1 MAGWWYSM
9 WQTPGTHAS
18 STFHAAHSPDAG
30 LPRCPCPPPGAAL
43 CARIISQQR
52 RRRRWSHPSE
62 GSPPPPSSSISLF
75 LSPSACSC
83 LSTLAAFIL
92 SLFSPR
98 RGDTKRHL
106 PGRDKPIL
114 EMPRGNLTLPA
125 SPSLHL
131 SLLLFLPGR
140 AVVRWASSTISASVV
155 CVFLGLC
162 VFFFFWVCVCVLRR
176 FKGFCLYSS
185 PVNLIH
191 GGQRRQGGDSKGQFQ
206 GLSISVRTDATPQP
220 AGRSQADDSW
230 YSWRSV

>member
-1 MAGWWYSM
+1 M

-30 LPRCPCPPPGAAL
+30 LPRCPCPPPNIAL
-43 CARIISQQR
+43 CAHIISQQR

-62 GSPPPPSSSISLF
+62 DSPPPPSSISLF
-75 LSPSACSC
+75 SLTLSACSC
-83 LSTLAAFIL
+83 LSTLTACIL

-98 RGDTKRHL
+98 CGDTKRHL

-125 SPSLHL
+125 SPFLVPFIFLACFFSQGELCCAALQAPLAPEWCVYFCVYVCL
-131 SLLLFLPGR
+131 SF
-140 AVVRWASSTISASVV
+140 S
-155 CVFLGLC
+155 
-162 VFFFFWVCVCVLRR
+162 VCVLRR

-191 GGQRRQGGDSKGQFQ
+191 GGQRRQGGESKGQCQ
-206 GLSISVRTDATPQP
+206 GLNGSSP
-220 AGRSQADDSW
+220 G
-230 YSWRSV
+230 

>member
-1 MAGWWYSM
+1 MSTFSTSGSCYCIWMSSGEISEATSDTVLTIWERLREDKEGEWTYPERHEPMGGRCREVWRAVGWWYSM

-114 EMPRGNLTLPA
+114 EMPRGEPDPPCL
-125 SPSLHL
+125 SFPSSL
-131 SLLLFLPGR
+131 SLALSPR
-140 AVVRWASSTISASVV
+140 ESCAA
-155 CVFLGLC
+155 LG
-162 VFFFFWVCVCVLRR
+162 
-176 FKGFCLYSS
+176 FK
-185 PVNLIH
+185 H
-191 GGQRRQGGDSKGQFQ
+191 H
-206 GLSISVRTDATPQP
+206 
-220 AGRSQADDSW
+220 
-230 YSWRSV
+230 

>member
-1 MAGWWYSM
+1 M
-9 WQTPGTHAS
+9 WQPPGTHAS

-30 LPRCPCPPPGAAL
+30 LPQCPCPPSSIAL

-62 GSPPPPSSSISLF
+62 GSLPPSPSILYLSFSLTLCLF
-75 LSPSACSC
+75 LS

-92 SLFSPR
+92 SR

-131 SLLLFLPGR
+131 SLPLSCSFSQGELC
-140 AVVRWASSTISASVV
+140 SAGLQAPLAPQWCVYSCVYV
-155 CVFLGLC
+155 CLSFSG
-162 VFFFFWVCVCVLRR
+162 CVCALRR
-176 FKGFCLYSS
+176 FKGFRLYSS

-191 GGQRRQGGDSKGQFQ
+191 GGRRRQGG
-206 GLSISVRTDATPQP
+206 
-220 AGRSQADDSW
+220 
-230 YSWRSV
+230 

>member
-1 MAGWWYSM
+1 MAGCWYSM

-30 LPRCPCPPPGAAL
+30 LPRCPCPPPSTAL

-62 GSPPPPSSSISLF
+62 GSLF

-83 LSTLAAFIL
+83 LSSLAACIL
-92 SLFSPR
+92 SLLTPR

-114 EMPRGNLTLPA
+114 GMPRGNLTRPA
-125 SPSLHL
+125 PPPLVPFISLSCSFSQGELCCAGLQAPLAPQWCVSSCVYVRL
-131 SLLLFLPGR
+131 SF
-140 AVVRWASSTISASVV
+140 
-155 CVFLGLC
+155 
-162 VFFFFWVCVCVLRR
+162 VCVLRR

-191 GGQRRQGGDSKGQFQ
+191 GGAEEAGG
-206 GLSISVRTDATPQP
+206 
-220 AGRSQADDSW
+220 
-230 YSWRSV
+230 

>member
-1 MAGWWYSM
+1 MWERLREDEEGERRYHERHEPMGGSRGEVWRVAGWWYSM

-30 LPRCPCPPPGAAL
+30 LPRCPCPPPSTAL

-62 GSPPPPSSSISLF
+62 GSPPPPSSISLF

-83 LSTLAAFIL
+83 LSALAAFIL

-131 SLLLFLPGR
+131 PLSLSLSQGALCCAGLQAPLAPQWCAYSWVYVCLSF
-140 AVVRWASSTISASVV
+140 SAHV
-155 CVFLGLC
+155 CVE
-162 VFFFFWVCVCVLRR
+162 VQRVLP
-176 FKGFCLYSS
+176 L
-185 PVNLIH
+185 
-191 GGQRRQGGDSKGQFQ
+191 
-206 GLSISVRTDATPQP
+206 
-220 AGRSQADDSW
+220 
-230 YSWRSV
+230 